1 MRKQRLGNTIMLF
14 LAALIWGFAFVAQ
27 SAGMDHVGPFTFNF
41 SRTMLGGLVLL
52 PAAVSVYGRKRK
64 KTSIDKKERKNLLI
78 GGISCGLL
86 LCIATNLQQ
95 IGIMSTTAGK
105 AGFLTAAYIM
115 FVPVFGIF
123 MKKRCGWNVW
133 VSVVLALA
141 GMYLLC
147 IRESFSIAAGDG
159 YILACAVVFAFH
171 IMAVDYF
178 APKVDGVALSC
189 IQFLVCSVCSGI
201 PMLMFEEVTISGLH
215 GAAVPIL
222 YAGMLSCGVAYTFQ
236 ILGQKNYNPS
246 IAALI
251 LSLESAFS
259 VLGGFLIL
267 HEKLSAKELAGC
279 ALMFAAIVLTQ
290 LPIGDRFSFGKEKEA

>member
-1 MRKQRLGNTIMLF
+1 MKRNQPKNTVMLF

-41 SRTMLGGLVLL
+41 FRTLLGGLVLL
-52 PAAVSVYGRKRK
+52 PAALSVSAGEKGREKQ
-64 KTSIDKKERKNLLI
+64 TGKERKTLLI
-78 GGISCGLL
+78 GGICCGLL

-105 AGFLTAAYIM
+105 AGFLTAAYIV
-115 FVPVFGIF
+115 FVPVFGMF
-123 MKKRCGWNVW
+123 LKKKCGWNVW
-133 VSVVLALA
+133 VSVVIALV

-147 IRESFSIAAGDG
+147 IKESFSIAIGDI
-159 YILACAVVFAFH
+159 YILICAVIFAVH
-171 IMAVDYF
+171 IMVVDYF

-189 IQFLVCSVCSGI
+189 IQFFVCSVFSGI
-201 PMLMFEEVTISGLH
+201 LMLAFEKVSLTGLL

-222 YAGMLSCGVAYTFQ
+222 YAGILSCGVAYTFQ

-267 HEKLSAKELAGC
+267 HEELSRKELAGC

-290 LPIGDRFSFGKEKEA
+290 LPVGQKKEKTEE